1 MTITYILPSQ
11 IKTCYQ
17 IRLKVYIR
25 SIYRTLFDQSLNL
38 GGVGLEATTRTYFC
52 RMVRTNYYRMV
63 RTYYY
68 RMVRTYYYRMVKTY
82 YYRMVR
88 TYYRMVKTYYYKMVR
103 TYY

>member
-1 MTITYILPSQ
+1 MIITYILPIQ
-11 IKTCYQ
+11 IRTCYR

-25 SIYRTLFDQSLNL
+25 SIYRILFDQSLNL
-38 GGVGLEATTRTYFC
+38 GGVGLEATTRTYF
-52 RMVRTNYYRMV
+52 RRMV

-88 TYYRMVKTYYYKMVR
+88 THYYRMVR
-103 TYY
+103 TYYY

>member
-1 MTITYILPSQ
+1 MIITYILPIQ
-11 IKTCYQ
+11 IRTCYR

-38 GGVGLEATTRTYFC
+38 GGVGLEATTRPYF
-52 RMVRTNYYRMV
+52 RRMV

-82 YYRMVR
+82 YSETLNNEYIERIYQMSS
-88 TYYRMVKTYYYKMVR
+88 
-103 TYY
+103 